1 MVWNFPFEVTYRSY
15 GVSGWP
21 QMVLTFYQRDFLGR
35 DVICGYGVTHI
46 PTQPGSHTRYVHV
59 FCPMASSTL
68 ASLLGTLRG
77 HPAQYINP
85 SDLLAKSEGR
95 DVTRVTSA
103 GLVKVQFN
111 VTMKGLHDFG
121 IYPFKA

>member
-1 MVWNFPFEVTYRSY
+1 MWNFPFELTYRSY
-15 GVSGWP
+15 GVAGWP
-21 QMVLTFYQRDFLGR
+21 QMVLTFYRRNFLGS

-68 ASLLGTLRG
+68 ASLLGLFRG
-77 HPAQYINP
+77 QPAQYINP
-85 SDLLAKSEGR
+85 SELLSKNEGR

-111 VTMKGLHDFG
+111 VTMKGLHEFG

>member
-1 MVWNFPFEVTYRSY
+1 MA
-15 GVSGWP
+15 GWP
-21 QMVLTFYQRDFLGR
+21 QMVLTFYRRNFLGA
-35 DVICGYGVTHI
+35 DVICGYGITHV